1 MLLPMSKIMMQFAF
15 HLVWLG
21 ARGKVRNANHDGKT
35 IFSQKRS
42 SI

>member
-1 MLLPMSKIMMQFAF
+1 MSEIIMQFAF

-21 ARGKVRNANHDGKT
+21 ARGKVGNGNHDEKT

>member
-1 MLLPMSKIMMQFAF
+1 MSEIMMQFAF
-15 HLVWLG
+15 PLVWLG
-21 ARGKVRNANHDGKT
+21 ARGKVGNAIHDEKI